1 MITQGKYDIFL
12 KNELP
17 MVMINGKGNP
27 ITWTQTTF
35 KKERKKKEFVSLPS
49 RSSIYV
55 LKKRMG
61 SCAVRRM
68 FQTLINNN

>member
-1 MITQGKYDIFL
+1 
-12 KNELP
+12 
-17 MVMINGKGNP
+17 MVIINGKGKP

-35 KKERKKKEFVSLPS
+35 KKERKKKEFVSLPR